1 MQCGEGMTR
10 NDGLLVVN
18 RYETSGWSAD
28 AFVFEADY
36 DQVSH
41 KDSLKMTNTSLLKDN
56 VCKISKF
63 DSESESFVEVGCLC
77 IEDRFNTQFLHRK

>member
-36 DQVSH
+36 DQRPISQSQKVC
-41 KDSLKMTNTSLLKDN
+41 NYKDN
-56 VCKISKF
+56 
-63 DSESESFVEVGCLC
+63 LC
-77 IEDRFNTQFLHRK
+77 NYKYF